1 MGVTDFADNGQ
12 NGTYKNFFKNAI
24 ETYPDL
30 TFMDIYN
37 ALTPVLARQ
46 YVNIPTTPDN
56 PLTQKFYG
64 EALNYGA
71 VIEDIYIDPINMDA
85 TKLAPTPEDTLGF
98 YDVDMRKQYST
109 INAMNTGAV
118 SRYSGE
124 IRKASMDGDV
134 AQKLADGIIQDLRVA
149 QIACVENQAGKVLS
163 SSIKDNAYCDVAST
177 DTPAEAIKKERAK
190 IVDIAIEMSK
200 VNGTYT
206 QTGYDGIGA
215 RDVCIIA
222 TKNKWAQLTLDNS
235 GVYHP
240 EFLMFDQFRKFGVN
254 ITPIAVDKIETPL
267 TTGEQTAYTTP
278 DGQKWDAPAGLDAKV
293 PDYIVCDS
301 LYFRINPFIDEYI
314 METQHVGSGR
324 PYDTFFLHIQN
335 AFSYQENR
343 KAVRVYTGAEADYS

>member
-12 NGTYKNFFKNAI
+12 KGTYKNFFKNASQQ
-24 ETYPDL
+24 YPDL
-30 TFMDIYN
+30 TFMDIYT
-37 ALTPVLARQ
+37 ALTPVLAKQ
-46 YVNIPTTPDN
+46 YVNIPSTPDN
-56 PLTQKFYG
+56 PLTQKFLG
-64 EALNYGA
+64 EAINYGA

-85 TKLAPTPEDTLGF
+85 TKSKPTADETLGF

-118 SRYSGE
+118 SRYTRE

-134 AQKLADGIIQDLRVA
+134 AQKLADSIIQDLRVG
-149 QIACVENQAGKVLS
+149 QIACVENQANKVLV
-163 SSIKDNAYCDVAST
+163 SSIKDEVYCDVPEGSA
-177 DTPAEAIKKERAK
+177 PAEAIRLERAK
-190 IVDIAIEMSK
+190 IIDTAIEMSK

-240 EFLMFDQFRKFGVN
+240 EFLMFDQFKKFGVN
-254 ITPIAVDKIETPL
+254 ITPIAVDKFEAPV
-267 TTGEQTAYTTP
+267 TTDEVTAYTTP
-278 DGQKWDAPAGLDAKV
+278 DRQKWDKPAGLDKKM
-293 PDYIVCDS
+293 PDYVICDS
-301 LYFRINPFIDEYI
+301 LYFRINPFVDEYT
-314 METQHVGSGR
+314 MDTQHVGSGLA
-324 PYDTFFLHIQN
+324 YDTFFLHIQN

-343 KAVRVYTGAEADYS
+343 KAVRVYTGSSA